1 MAKDPMTALETK
13 CAILHET
20 YVALQEAGFT
30 PAEAMAY
37 LIGTTKGAR

>member
-1 MAKDPMTALETK
+1 MARDPMTHLETK
-13 CAILHET
+13 CAVLHET
-20 YVALQEAGFT
+20 YVALIEAGFT